1 VKEVQDHF
9 FKLAKEEGYRARSA
23 YKLTEIDD
31 RFRVLRAGARVLD
44 LGACPGSWT
53 QVAARRVGER
63 GIVVGIDLKPIDRRG
78 LGRHVHVMQGDI
90 HALVRE
96 DLPPEMEGRLFD
108 SVISDMGP
116 DTSGV
121 PMADSA
127 RSVQLCHAMLD
138 RLPFLLRTG
147 GHAVMKVYEG
157 AEYPAMLR
165 RAQAMFDE
173 ARGFKP
179 KASRAESVEMF
190 VVCRGYR
197 GPAKEAAVERDPM
210 LPKRPPSSGWAPAG
224 PRTDLGTRAR
234 PRSRHARAGSWA
246 VSTASR
252 RPASSTF
259 SRELNALIRKNPS
272 PQRPKPAPG
281 VTTSCSRVSRRSKA
295 SQLPRPRGH
304 CTHTYG
310 AWSPPQVRRPRSTQA

>member
-31 RFRVLRAGARVLD
+31 RFKLLRPGARVLD
-44 LGACPGSWT
+44 LGACPGSWM

-63 GIVVGIDLKPIDRRG
+63 GLVVGIDLKPIERRG
-78 LGRHVHVMQGDI
+78 LAGHVIALQGDI
-90 HALVRE
+90 NELTRE
-96 DLPPEMEGRLFD
+96 TLPERMEGRLFD
-108 SVISDMGP
+108 AVVSDMGP

-147 GHAVMKVYEG
+147 GHAAMKVYEG
-157 AEYPAMLR
+157 AEYPALLQ
-165 RAQAMFDE
+165 RAKAMFDE

-190 VVCRGYR
+190 IVCRGSR
-197 GPAKEAAVERDPM
+197 GPAKDAFGLA
-210 LPKRPPSSGWAPAG
+210 GW
-224 PRTDLGTRAR
+224 
-234 PRSRHARAGSWA
+234 RS
-246 VSTASR
+246 
-252 RPASSTF
+252 
-259 SRELNALIRKNPS
+259 
-272 PQRPKPAPG
+272 
-281 VTTSCSRVSRRSKA
+281 
-295 SQLPRPRGH
+295 
-304 CTHTYG
+304 
-310 AWSPPQVRRPRSTQA
+310 

>member
-1 VKEVQDHF
+1 MKEVQDHY

-23 YKLTEIDD
+23 YKLLEIDE
-31 RFRVLRAGARVLD
+31 RFRILRPGSRVLD

-63 GIVVGIDLKPIDRRG
+63 GTVVGIDLKPIDRRG
-78 LGRHVHVMQGDI
+78 LGPNVHVMQGDV

-96 DLPPEMEGRLFD
+96 DLPEAMQGRLFD
-108 SVISDMGP
+108 AVVSDMGP

-147 GHAVMKVYEG
+147 GNAAMKVYEG
-157 AEYPAMLR
+157 ADYPELLR

-190 VVCRGYR
+190 IVCRGYR
-197 GPAKEAAVERDPM
+197 GPAKDTEPVRDPS
-210 LPKRPPSSGWAPAG
+210 LPKGKPSAGWGSG
-224 PRTDLGTRAR
+224 R
-234 PRSRHARAGSWA
+234 
-246 VSTASR
+246 
-252 RPASSTF
+252 
-259 SRELNALIRKNPS
+259 
-272 PQRPKPAPG
+272 
-281 VTTSCSRVSRRSKA
+281 
-295 SQLPRPRGH
+295 
-304 CTHTYG
+304 
-310 AWSPPQVRRPRSTQA
+310 

>member
-1 VKEVQDHF
+1 MKEVQDHF
-9 FKLAKEEGYRARSA
+9 FRLAKEEGYRARSA

-31 RFRVLRAGARVLD
+31 RFRILRPGASVLD
-44 LGACPGSWT
+44 LGACPGSWM
-53 QVAARRVGER
+53 QVAARRVGDR
-63 GIVVGIDLKPIDRRG
+63 GVVVGIDLKPIDRRG
-78 LGRHVHVMQGDI
+78 LGPNVHPVQGDV

-96 DLPPEMEGRLFD
+96 DLPAAMQGRLFD
-108 SVISDMGP
+108 AVISDMGP

-165 RAQAMFDE
+165 RAQGMFDE

-197 GPAKEAAVERDPM
+197 GPVRDADAPRDPS
-210 LPKRPPSSGWAPAG
+210 LPKGKPSAGWKQG
-224 PRTDLGTRAR
+224 PG
-234 PRSRHARAGSWA
+234 
-246 VSTASR
+246 
-252 RPASSTF
+252 
-259 SRELNALIRKNPS
+259 
-272 PQRPKPAPG
+272 
-281 VTTSCSRVSRRSKA
+281 
-295 SQLPRPRGH
+295 
-304 CTHTYG
+304 
-310 AWSPPQVRRPRSTQA
+310 

>member
-1 VKEVQDHF
+1 MKEVQDHF

-63 GIVVGIDLKPIDRRG
+63 GIVVGIDLKPIDGRG
-78 LGRHVHVMQGDI
+78 LGRHVHVMQGDV

-157 AEYPAMLR
+157 ADYPAMLR
-165 RAQAMFDE
+165 RAQGMFDE

-197 GPAKEAAVERDPM
+197 GPAKEAAGERDPS
-210 LPKRPPSSGWAPAG
+210 LPKRPPSAGWG
-224 PRTDLGTRAR
+224 
-234 PRSRHARAGSWA
+234 
-246 VSTASR
+246 
-252 RPASSTF
+252 
-259 SRELNALIRKNPS
+259 
-272 PQRPKPAPG
+272 
-281 VTTSCSRVSRRSKA
+281 KA
-295 SQLPRPRGH
+295 
-304 CTHTYG
+304 
-310 AWSPPQVRRPRSTQA
+310 AD

>member
-1 VKEVQDHF
+1 MKEVQDHF

-197 GPAKEAAVERDPM
+197 GPAKEAATERDPM
-210 LPKRPPSSGWAPAG
+210 LPKRPPSSGWGA
-224 PRTDLGTRAR
+224 DRA
-234 PRSRHARAGSWA
+234 AD
-246 VSTASR
+246 
-252 RPASSTF
+252 
-259 SRELNALIRKNPS
+259 
-272 PQRPKPAPG
+272 
-281 VTTSCSRVSRRSKA
+281 
-295 SQLPRPRGH
+295 
-304 CTHTYG
+304 
-310 AWSPPQVRRPRSTQA
+310 

>member
-1 VKEVQDHF
+1 MKEVQDHF

-31 RFRVLRAGARVLD
+31 RFRVLKPGARVLD

-78 LGRHVHVMQGDI
+78 LGRNVHVMQGDV

-108 SVISDMGP
+108 AVISDMGP

-157 AEYPAMLR
+157 GDYPAMLKR
-165 RAQAMFDE
+165 SQSMFDE

-197 GPAKEAAVERDPM
+197 GPVSEERGERDPM
-210 LPKRPPSSGWAPAG
+210 LPKRPPSAGWGAG
-224 PRTDLGTRAR
+224 
-234 PRSRHARAGSWA
+234 RS
-246 VSTASR
+246 
-252 RPASSTF
+252 
-259 SRELNALIRKNPS
+259 
-272 PQRPKPAPG
+272 PG
-281 VTTSCSRVSRRSKA
+281 
-295 SQLPRPRGH
+295 
-304 CTHTYG
+304 
-310 AWSPPQVRRPRSTQA
+310 

>member
-31 RFRVLRAGARVLD
+31 RFRLLRPGARVLD
-44 LGACPGSWT
+44 LGACPGSWM

-63 GIVVGIDLKPIDRRG
+63 GLVVGIDLKPIERRG
-78 LGRHVHVMQGDI
+78 LAGHVISLQGDI
-90 HALVRE
+90 NELTRE
-96 DLPPEMEGRLFD
+96 TLPERMEGRLFD
-108 SVISDMGP
+108 AVVSDMGP

-147 GHAVMKVYEG
+147 GHAAMKVYEG
-157 AEYPAMLR
+157 ADYPALLQR
-165 RAQAMFDE
+165 SKAMFDE

-190 VVCRGYR
+190 IVCRGYR
-197 GPAKEAAVERDPM
+197 GPAKDPAPERDPS
-210 LPKRPPSSGWAPAG
+210 LPSRAPSKGWGAAG
-224 PRTDLGTRAR
+224 
-234 PRSRHARAGSWA
+234 
-246 VSTASR
+246 
-252 RPASSTF
+252 
-259 SRELNALIRKNPS
+259 
-272 PQRPKPAPG
+272 
-281 VTTSCSRVSRRSKA
+281 
-295 SQLPRPRGH
+295 
-304 CTHTYG
+304 G
-310 AWSPPQVRRPRSTQA
+310 A